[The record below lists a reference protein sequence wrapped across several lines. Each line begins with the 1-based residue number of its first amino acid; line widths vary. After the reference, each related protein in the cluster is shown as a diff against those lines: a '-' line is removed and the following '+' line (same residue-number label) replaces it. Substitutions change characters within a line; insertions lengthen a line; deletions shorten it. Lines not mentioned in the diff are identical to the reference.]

1 MHCRRCSFFFEISC
15 VISNWYA
22 TRSSNNTTIYMDL
35 GESSTFF
42 RIRCL
47 EFYFPRH
54 SVASLSLSLFFLFS
68 PDLSFPLLSLSL
80 PRPHY
85 FSFSFSPLGS
95 HSLASMPR
103 IALLGISEVLSRI
116 QGLASSL
123 MDGSAILFH
132 STPPPPRTYHPSPEC
147 CSTPSPRYLFAHS
160 MGDYTVSEFTHSRK
174 VRASRDILRVIAPC

>member
-1 MHCRRCSFFFEISC
+1 MYYNDSYNNQQSHALSTVPFFFEISC

-54 SVASLSLSLFFLFS
+54 SVASLFLSIFPF
-68 PDLSFPLLSLSL
+68 LSFPLSLFCYFLSL
-80 PRPHY
+80 PHSHY
-85 FSFSFSPLGS
+85 ISFSFSSLGS
-95 HSLASMPR
+95 HPLASMPR

-132 STPPPPRTYHPSPEC
+132 STPPPLRALTIHLSVVAPLR
-147 CSTPSPRYLFAHS
+147 HS
-160 MGDYTVSEFTHSRK
+160 VPIRPLDGR
-174 VRASRDILRVIAPC
+174 LCRV